1 MKHKRSKKYRKTM
14 DWFRIHFNIKPPYK
28 VRADG
33 ATAYHFHRI
42 SAHVLGV
49 LTPNCMI
56 SQVILDGT
64 FIKVGRGLL
73 ADYRCFY

>member
-28 VRADG
+28 VCADG
-33 ATAYHFHRI
+33 TTAYHFQYT
-42 SAHVLGV
+42 SAQVLDG
-49 LTPNCMI
+49 LIPNCMI

-73 ADYRCFY
+73 ADYRLIY

>member
-28 VRADG
+28 VCADG
-33 ATAYHFHRI
+33 ATAYHFQHI
-42 SAHVLGV
+42 SAQALGV
-49 LTPNCMI
+49 HAPNCMI

-64 FIKVGRGLL
+64 FIKVGRVLL
-73 ADYRCFY
+73 ADCRCFH